1 MDCYSHEKLPHTTFL
16 LLQSNRHPLKQAG
29 EKKLTQSRD
38 AVVEMET
45 YLCTD
50 NATTVRRLHKV
61 DLIDWGD
68 NFDPAK
74 THFTQHALNSLT
86 FDWRRLQSK
95 VVVGDIRG
103 WMGGC
108 ACLTSKSRNLQ
119 CALLQLH
126 VWQNNFLMEH
136 LRASP
141 GEGSGAGVDVWR
153 ARFSQEKPGICL
165 NKNS

>member
-1 MDCYSHEKLPHTTFL
+1 MDCYSHEKLPYTTFL
-16 LLQSNRHPLKQAG
+16 LLQSYRHPLKQAG
-29 EKKLTQSRD
+29 EKTQSRD

-108 ACLTSKSRNLQ
+108 ACLTGKSRNLQ
-119 CALLQLH
+119 CAL
-126 VWQNNFLMEH
+126 
-136 LRASP
+136 
-141 GEGSGAGVDVWR
+141 D
-153 ARFSQEKPGICL
+153 
-165 NKNS
+165 KNIF